1 MENKEEEY
9 SKETISKMLTNE
21 NGGVHISLFDS
32 GKTNKD
38 GRVIMNIDVKTN
50 LNNKTLK
57 NILVGLLNNVLT
69 NEEKVD

>member
-9 SKETISKMLTNE
+9 SKEAISKMLTDE